1 MKKKKVMI
9 IAMCLA
15 ILLMIT
21 GYSLF
26 QTKLIINGTSEVTSS
41 WKVYFSEIL
50 SSSGTGTA
58 TEAMTP
64 RLTNTSLEFSVNLEK
79 PGDSYTYVVRLT
91 NAGSIGA
98 IVNEINASSTG
109 SAGVDY
115 TITGIKKGDK
125 LAAGASKVITIKMN
139 YDSSLTAIPSEKVNE
154 LVVDIVCIQDDGQTV
169 TSEDTI
175 ISKTALLTDSIK
187 KNSPPQDDSNID
199 FSKISSDTNGKGL
212 YYTNKNTEGNKT
224 TYYFRGAVDNNY
236 VKLGELY
243 FRIVRINE
251 DGSVRLIYQGTNPT
265 LGSVNAVIN
274 SSNAIY
280 NEWMGDAAFVGYM
293 MGPPTTFVK
302 FSTIYNSTAYDS
314 HPTSSTIKVSKTYTF
329 DEATGMYT
337 LTDLVDGSYTSQY
350 AGYYTCMNN
359 TRLNSTSGQTT
370 CQQMLQIQLTGTSGS
385 NYTFTGG
392 YIYSSYF
399 STSYAEAVGNTISS
413 QGKTAIDDWYKSNL
427 LKYASLM
434 ADAGFCNDRTLSS
447 GKGYGH
453 EATVYA
459 AYNRLSNAK
468 PQFTCA
474 NSSRDL
480 FTTSSS
486 TKGNKALTYPVGMI
500 TADEVMYAGGIWGAA
515 NSTYYLNINNIFAT
529 MTPNSSF
536 QVATY
541 PNAYMVGVSNN
552 GYIGQSTVQGSGG
565 LRPVINLKS
574 TTKITGGIGTASD
587 PYVIKTS

>member
-1 MKKKKVMI
+1 MKNKKVMI

-125 LAAGASKVITIKMN
+125 LAAGADKVITIKMN

-212 YYTNKNTEGNKT
+212 YYTNKKTEDNKT

-236 VKLGELY
+236 VKLGNIY

-251 DGSVRLIYQGTNPT
+251 DGSVRLIYQGTSATSTGN
-265 LGSVNAVIN
+265 NAVLTTVYN
-274 SSNAIY
+274 SF
-280 NEWMGDAAFVGYM
+280 MGDAAFVGYM

-302 FSTIYNSTAYDS
+302 FNTIYNSTSYHS
-314 HPTSSTIKVSKTYTF
+314 HSTSSTIKMATAYTF
-329 DEATGMYT
+329 EETSGIFT
-337 LTDLVDGSYTSQY
+337 LTNPVDGAYTSTY
-350 AGYYTCMNN
+350 NDYYTCMSKSG
-359 TRLNSTSGQTT
+359 ST
-370 CQQMLQIQLTGTSGS
+370 CKQMAQIKMTGTSGS
-385 NYTFTGG
+385 NYTLTGA
-392 YIYSSYF
+392 YIYSSSF
-399 STSYAEAVGNTISS
+399 STSYSEAAGNITSS
-413 QGKTAIDDWYKSNL
+413 EAKTAIDNWYKNNL
-427 LKYASLM
+427 LQYANMM

-453 EATVYA
+453 EATIYA
-459 AYNRLSNAK
+459 SYNRVINAN

-500 TADEVMYAGGIWGAA
+500 TGDEVIYAGGRYSVA
-515 NSTYYLNINNIFAT
+515 NDTYYLNSNQHFYTMSPYASYPASTAPNTYMVAINN
-529 MTPNSSF
+529 SG
-536 QVATY
+536 Y
-541 PNAYMVGVSNN
+541 VG
-552 GYIGQSTVQGSGG
+552 ISTVHGTVG

>member
-1 MKKKKVMI
+1 MKNKKVMI

-125 LAAGASKVITIKMN
+125 LPAGADKVIIIKMN

-154 LVVDIVCIQDDGQTV
+154 LVVDVVCIQDDGQTV

-212 YYTNKNTEGNKT
+212 YYTNKKTEDNKT

-236 VKLGELY
+236 VKLGNIY

-251 DGSVRLIYQGTNPT
+251 DGSVRLIYQGTSATSTGN
-265 LGSVNAVIN
+265 NAVLTTVYN
-274 SSNAIY
+274 SF
-280 NEWMGDAAFVGYM
+280 MGDAAFVGYM

-302 FSTIYNSTAYDS
+302 FNTIYNSTSYHS
-314 HPTSSTIKVSKTYTF
+314 HSTSSTIKMATAYTF
-329 DEATGMYT
+329 EETSGIFT
-337 LTDLVDGSYTSQY
+337 LTNPVDGAYTSTY
-350 AGYYTCMNN
+350 
-359 TRLNSTSGQTT
+359 
-370 CQQMLQIQLTGTSGS
+370 
-385 NYTFTGG
+385 
-392 YIYSSYF
+392 
-399 STSYAEAVGNTISS
+399 
-413 QGKTAIDDWYKSNL
+413 
-427 LKYASLM
+427 
-434 ADAGFCNDRTLSS
+434 ND
-447 GKGYGH
+447 
-453 EATVYA
+453 
-459 AYNRLSNAK
+459 
-468 PQFTCA
+468 
-474 NSSRDL
+474 
-480 FTTSSS
+480 
-486 TKGNKALTYPVGMI
+486 
-500 TADEVMYAGGIWGAA
+500 
-515 NSTYYLNINNIFAT
+515 YYLY
-529 MTPNSSF
+529 
-536 QVATY
+536 VE
-541 PNAYMVGVSNN
+541 
-552 GYIGQSTVQGSGG
+552 IGFY
-565 LRPVINLKS
+565 L
-574 TTKITGGIGTASD
+574 
-587 PYVIKTS
+587 